1 MQDHTLEIWHHA
13 QSRGGGGGVWHH
25 TREVGTMRRGKLG
38 PCAGESWDHARGKV
52 GTMHGGKL
60 GPCTGE
66 SWDHAR
72 GKVGTMHGETKGI
85 NRDK

>member
-13 QSRGGGGGVWHH
+13 QSRGGGRGSVAPYTGSWHH
-25 TREVGTMRRGKLG
+25 
-38 PCAGESWDHARGKV
+38 AQGKV
-52 GTMHGGKL
+52 GTMRGGKL
-60 GPCTGE
+60 GQCTVE